1 MVRKNKK
8 DIKVFNQ
15 NINLS
20 FLEIISDLISD
31 NYDAFAHAY
40 TFKKIKDKRKC
51 RFEYYN
57 LLCTC
62 ILRIRETSKYLTN
75 YAFRQEN
82 VYGQAFDFYEFV
94 NCLSI
99 IYSCS
104 ETLLSI
110 FNICL
115 KDNFKGKQYFT
126 KSNRTR
132 ESDYKFFKFIRSAA
146 VAHPDDTTNYPK
158 ISKRNNETYPYAVW
172 TSKVFDFLKTEREKD
187 SDISLLSWASS
198 ERSQYKRYY
207 LYVDEFFAFIN
218 AVVEDINKAVPI
230 VNEIIETFKNKHRCK
245 RLKKESSFNDYHE
258 YLMYLRKR
266 ILSLNTNKH
275 EYPDGGILLADH
287 IISNPIISTNFKCYL
302 KRRVKK
308 LEKMMIDN
316 FDEIGFN
323 FIFDELN
330 LYEVI
335 KNECDDPIYVNE
347 KFNRYLKRETILEIE
362 NDKFYKFMPDL
373 VKYRDNP
380 RLGNDAFWAVYKLF
394 SCNSFLCEYK
404 NHSNYEE
411 LSYADIYEMSLEL
424 IFELSTKGKQ

>member
-1 MVRKNKK
+1 MKNKSSNNK
-8 DIKVFNQ
+8 TFHQI
-15 NINLS
+15 INLKYV
-20 FLEIISDLISD
+20 EIISELISD

-40 TFKKIKDKRKC
+40 SFKKSKDKKLRK
-51 RFEYYN
+51 FEYYN

-62 ILRIRETSKYLTN
+62 ILRIRETSRYLMN
-75 YAFRQEN
+75 YSFRQEN
-82 VYGQAFDFYEFV
+82 VCGQAFDFYEFI

-104 ETLLSI
+104 ESLLEI
-110 FNICL
+110 FNFNL
-115 KDNFKGKQYFT
+115 KDDFKGKQYFI

-146 VAHPDDTTNYPK
+146 VAHPDNTTNYPK
-158 ISKRNNETYPYAVW
+158 ISKRNNEIYPYAVW
-172 TSKVFDFLKTEREKD
+172 TSRVFDFLKSEREKD

-207 LYVDEFFAFIN
+207 LYIDEFFAFIN

-245 RLKKESSFNDYHE
+245 RLKKESSFNDYHD

-266 ILSLNTNKH
+266 ILSLNTDKY

-287 IISNPIISTNFKCYL
+287 IISNPIISANFKNYL
-302 KRRVKK
+302 KRRIKK

-316 FDEIGFN
+316 FDEIGFD

-335 KNECDDPIYVNE
+335 KNECDNPFYVDE
-347 KFNRYLKRETILEIE
+347 KFNRYLKREANLEIE
-362 NDKFYKFMPDL
+362 NGKFYKFIPDL
-373 VKYRDNP
+373 AKYRDDP
-380 RLGNDAFWAVYKLF
+380 RSGNDAFWAVYKLF
-394 SCNSFLCEYK
+394 SCDSFLYKYK

-424 IFELSTKGKQ
+424 IFELATKGKQ